1 MGNNIDP
8 KQLRYELRM
17 MRTDRNQAMQAWIQ
31 KQREMRFNL
40 SDETVLLERLAEM
53 LSPLFEYIAA
63 GNNSRVMGMRAWC
76 LLYAVRPELIDH
88 ETFQAA
94 AEKFG
99 VSQENMIYHFA
110 RLKKTFPAFDY
121 VKRAT
126 PTTGV
131 LKTRML
137 KANAGR
143 VAQQKAEKQK
153 RAGWLARVTE
163 EAA

>member
-1 MGNNIDP
+1 MSNNIDH

-17 MRTDRNQAMQAWIQ
+17 MRTDRNQAMQAWLQ

-40 SDETVLLERLAEM
+40 SDETVLLDRLAEM
-53 LSPLFEYIAA
+53 LAPLFEYIAA

-94 AEKFG
+94 ADKFG

-110 RLKKTFPAFDY
+110 RLKKTFPSFDY

-153 RAGWLARVTE
+153 RAGWLARVA
-163 EAA
+163 EAAA